1 MRGTGSRSRAQDE
14 STPVQ
19 GARKAFHTQPLP
31 TPVMVFVT
39 TTTHF
44 AHVTPAA
51 TTAHDFPMYQ
61 AVPSLFY
68 TFPPP
73 AFPQTPCAPRL
84 FTLPHRQPPKPG
96 LGPPAPGQHHSQLL
110 LCPSSA
116 KDPSVLS
123 QHLTMSYCS
132 HLFMV
137 YFCKPSNMCVMRHIR
152 APINVWITAG
162 LRNTGIPPDTSVL
175 HYRHTTQRL

>member
-1 MRGTGSRSRAQDE
+1 MSTKPEKYSAVRGTGSRSRAQDE

-19 GARKAFHTQPLP
+19 GAQKAFHTQPLP

-44 AHVTPAA
+44 VHVTPAA
-51 TTAHDFPMYQ
+51 TTAHDFPTYQ

-116 KDPSVLS
+116 WSPHSTWPCHTAVICSWFIFVNPAACVSWGTSEPPS
-123 QHLTMSYCS
+123 MS
-132 HLFMV
+132 
-137 YFCKPSNMCVMRHIR
+137 
-152 APINVWITAG
+152 G
-162 LRNTGIPPDTSVL
+162 
-175 HYRHTTQRL
+175 